1 MSNKWTHEQSLAIN
15 SINSNIL
22 VSASAGSGKTA
33 VLVERVINKV
43 LKYNIDIDKLLVVTF
58 TNASAVELKE
68 RLLEAIY
75 KNLENDPKNL
85 FLKRQLNLLNRA
97 NITTIHAFCLE
108 LIKSNF
114 FCLDIDPNFKIC
126 DETEAIILKNKA
138 IETILEA
145 KYIDVMENENNENN
159 EKNKVEENDQTEND
173 LKEGTFVDLYK
184 MLELFAGKD
193 EELISYILRIYSYIQ
208 SFDYPFKWLK
218 NQIEKYNI
226 EIDKIE
232 NTDLIETDFGTQI
245 YEDTVSQINIILQKF
260 IDLREEIT
268 VYEDFEK
275 LTVLIDKEIEMLKRC
290 VNDKIKTW
298 DNLYEKI
305 HEIKFDRSPPYKG
318 NNVTLKEKVASFR
331 TKIAKKTIDKLI
343 ENIYEKSSDILKDN
357 RVAYSYIVY
366 LYEFLQLFDSEYKRL
381 KSERNLVDF
390 NDIEHLALNL
400 LIEFDENGNNVL
412 TEIAQNQKEKF
423 TEVYTDEYQDTS
435 FIQEMILNA
444 VAKENNR
451 FMVGD
456 IKQSIYKFR
465 QAMPEIFRG
474 KYESFDLLENLNE
487 NENSGNDI
495 NDVSSKNGINNK
507 IILSKNFRSRKNVIE
522 SINYIFEQIMTTELG
537 DANYL
542 NGENLKLGATYYQ
555 DNLENDYST
564 EVNII
569 DVLNN
574 TENELDNEEEFDPD
588 LKDSILDL
596 KELKNFEIE
605 SKYVAKK
612 IKDVIENFKVFDSK
626 KNEFRKCK
634 YKDIVILVRNQKNCG
649 NVLEKI
655 LKENDIP
662 AFSDSSSSLFEGE
675 EIKLVMS
682 LLKIIDNPLNDIS
695 MISLMYSIIGGFSLS
710 ELVYIR
716 NYDKKLKIYEV
727 IKLVKK
733 ELELKDELLEKEQ
746 NILIKL
752 SNFVNILE
760 IFMNY
765 SKKYSISELLVRIYK
780 ETNIYY
786 QFALEEL
793 ANTKKANLNYLIDLT
808 IRYEKNNI
816 SSLSKYIEYI
826 DNLKEKSDDSTGAVK
841 MLGENEDVVRIMTI
855 HKSKGLEF
863 PVVILCDTAKKYNF
877 RDNNSPIITH
887 HKFGVGINIVNEELN
902 ITYPSVIKQAIKSA
916 KIKETKA
923 EELRML
929 YVALTR
935 AKEKLIIFG
944 TISNYEKKKND
955 QYIIYKDEIIDPT
968 IVEKNNSYFEN
979 IMMSLNKYE
988 LENSS
993 DNEDEE
999 SNEDTK
1005 YNDDKTNKESKN
1017 LFKINIIEPFKE
1029 LIEVKEKIVQEIEQ
1043 ENENENDDK
1052 DNDNEEKIEKNQ
1064 KNIFKNKNINDLM
1077 EIILKDID
1085 LESNET
1091 IEKIKEN
1098 NKNITKELD
1107 YEYEFLTDITTP
1119 QRVSVS
1125 ELKKLE
1131 MKNTNKNEH
1140 EIQEQRKKQSLIDE
1154 SKVKLT
1160 ELNTTTSFPK
1170 PDCINEKEEKV
1181 IPVKK
1186 GNLIHFVLENL
1197 DYKTINNKQ
1206 ELEEYLNKLV
1216 LKNILTNSDLKLIDV
1231 NKIYNFLNSKIGL
1244 ELKNSKEIY
1253 KEVEFI
1259 LEDKNL
1265 SNSVIQG
1272 IIDLYYINE
1281 KGNVIL
1287 VDFKTDKISNKEQ
1300 FINTYKKQLEI
1311 YRSALEKLTKLE
1323 VESTFIYSFNLEIE
1337 IEIK

>member
-1 MSNKWTHEQSLAIN
+1 MSNKWTNEQNLAIN

-33 VLVERVINKV
+33 VLVERVITKV
-43 LKYNIDIDKLLVVTF
+43 LKYNVDIDKLLVVTF

-75 KNLENDPKNL
+75 KNLEKDPKNL

-126 DETEAIILKNKA
+126 DETESSILKNKA
-138 IETILEA
+138 IETILES
-145 KYIDVMENENNENN
+145 KYMDVMQNENNES
-159 EKNKVEENDQTEND
+159 EKNTEEKITGELNN
-173 LKEGTFVDLYK
+173 FVDLYK
-184 MLELFAGKD
+184 ILELFAGKD
-193 EELISYILRIYSYIQ
+193 EELVSYILRIYSYIQ

-226 EIDKIE
+226 DMDKIE
-232 NTDLIETDFGTQI
+232 NIDLIDTDFGKQI
-245 YEDTVSQINIILQKF
+245 YEDTVAQINIILQKY
-260 IDLREEIT
+260 IDLREEIA
-268 VYEDFEK
+268 VYEEFEK
-275 LTVLIDKEIEMLKRC
+275 FTILIDKEIEMLKKC
-290 VNDKIKTW
+290 VNDKLKTW
-298 DNLYEKI
+298 DNLFEKLR
-305 HEIKFDRSPPYKG
+305 EVKFDRAPQYKG
-318 NNVTLKEKVASFR
+318 NNVVLKEKVASFR
-331 TKIAKKTIDKLI
+331 TKIAKKNI
-343 ENIYEKSSDILKDN
+343 EILKDNIYEKSIDILKDN
-357 RVAYSYIVY
+357 KVAYSYIVY
-366 LYEFLQLFDSEYKRL
+366 LYEFLLLFDSEYKRL
-381 KSERNLVDF
+381 KNERNLIDF

-400 LIEFDENGNNVL
+400 LIEFDENGNGVL
-412 TEIAQNQKEKF
+412 TEIAKNQKERF

-444 VAKENNR
+444 VSKENNR

-474 KYESFDLLENLNE
+474 KYESFELLENLNE
-487 NENSGNDI
+487 NEDS
-495 NDVSSKNGINNK
+495 VNNK

-522 SINYIFEQIMTTELG
+522 SINYIFEQIMTNELG

-542 NGENLKLGATYYQ
+542 KGENLKLGATYYA
-555 DNLENDYST
+555 DNLENDYAT

-574 TENELDNEEEFDPD
+574 TENEVDSVEEFDND
-588 LKDSILDL
+588 LKNSILEL

-605 SKYVAKK
+605 AKYVAKK
-612 IKDVIENFKVFDSK
+612 IKDVVENFKVFDSK

-662 AFSDSSSSLFEGE
+662 AFSDSNSSLFEGE

-682 LLKIIDNPLNDIS
+682 FLKIIDNPLNDIS

-733 ELELKDELLEKEQ
+733 ELENKSDLLEKEQ
-746 NILIKL
+746 EILNKL
-752 SNFVNILE
+752 NNYINILE
-760 IFMNY
+760 FFMNY

-793 ANTKKANLNYLIDLT
+793 ANIKKANLNYLIDLT

-816 SSLSKYIEYI
+816 NSLSRYIEYI
-826 DNLKEKSDDSTGAVK
+826 DNLKEKSDDSTGSAK

-944 TISNYEKKKND
+944 TLSNYEKKKND

-979 IMMSLNKYE
+979 IIMSLNKYE
-988 LENSS
+988 IENNEQ
-993 DNEDEE
+993 DNE
-999 SNEDTK
+999 NK
-1005 YNDDKTNKESKN
+1005 KTNETKKI
-1017 LFKINIIEPFKE
+1017 FKINIIEPYKE
-1029 LIEVKEKIVQEIEQ
+1029 LIEDIEKI
-1043 ENENENDDK
+1043 ENENSEENNNELDNDEKNEELNEKNNESKEEKSDK
-1052 DNDNEEKIEKNQ
+1052 D
-1064 KNIFKNKNINDLM
+1064 IFKNKNINDLM
-1077 EIILKDID
+1077 KIINKNID
-1085 LESNET
+1085 LKNDE
-1091 IEKIKEN
+1091 IVEKITEN
-1098 NKNITKELD
+1098 TQNITKELD
-1107 YEYEFLTDITTP
+1107 YKYLFSVDITTP

-1125 ELKKLE
+1125 ELKKADI
-1131 MKNTNKNEH
+1131 KNKNINVIEN
-1140 EIQEQRKKQSLIDE
+1140 ENKEEKE
-1154 SKVKLT
+1154 VKN
-1160 ELNTTTSFPK
+1160 ELNIINNFLK
-1170 PDCINEKEEKV
+1170 PECIDEKEEKI

-1197 DYKTINNKQ
+1197 EYKSIEKKQ
-1206 ELEEYLNKLV
+1206 DLEKYLNNLIE
-1216 LKNILTNSDLKLIDV
+1216 KNILTISDLKLIDA
-1231 NKIYNFLNSKIGL
+1231 NKIYKFLESKLGK

-1253 KEVEFI
+1253 KEVEFV
-1259 LEDKNL
+1259 LEDETI
-1265 SNSVIQG
+1265 SNSIIQG

-1281 KGNVIL
+1281 KGNIIL

-1300 FINTYKKQLEI
+1300 FLNTYKKQLEI
-1311 YRSALEKLTKLE
+1311 YRNALEKLTNLE
-1323 VESTFIYSFNLEIE
+1323 VETTYIYSFNLDTE